1 MKSSGASTMSASRMR
16 DAYGVV
22 RLRVQHLQQ
31 EPLRDAVQ
39 QHERCEP
46 ADRVHDVPARD
57 LDRSPESARQAL
69 GPSRI
74 AAGTTNPK
82 SASQTTAANENQGSR
97 NAAGRNTSEP
107 TPIAV
112 NHARRAGARPETR
125 ALAQAYEAAK
135 NGAASANTTI
145 DVAVS

>member
-1 MKSSGASTMSASRMR
+1 MPYSSTSVASPPIACTMSPRATST
-16 DAYGVV
+16 D
-22 RLRVQHLQQ
+22 RLRA
-31 EPLRDAVQ
+31 PPGPR
-39 QHERCEP
+39 
-46 ADRVHDVPARD
+46 
-57 LDRSPESARQAL
+57 
-69 GPSRI
+69 PSRI
-74 AAGTTNPK
+74 EAGTTNPN
-82 SASQTTAANENQGSR
+82 SASQTTAANENQGRR

-112 NHARRAGARPETR
+112 THARRTGARPETR